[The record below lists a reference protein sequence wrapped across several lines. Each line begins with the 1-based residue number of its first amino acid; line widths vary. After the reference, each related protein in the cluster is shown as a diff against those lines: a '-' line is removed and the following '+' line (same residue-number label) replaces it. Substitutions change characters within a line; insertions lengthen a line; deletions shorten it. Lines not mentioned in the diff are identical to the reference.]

1 LETSQQNWEGEIAD
15 STTDIRLWASG
26 NGDGRYRVLSQPLPD
41 GIPWH
46 EVQTEV
52 VNDDWQ
58 VMILGCLNDKDAH
71 NKFSDLRGVTIYTEE
86 PCDYPVIIAETLRY
100 DPLLSIPIPGY
111 VYKLDIQLQQ
121 GFNTIAWCIHSPL
134 SYRDGTLTSKLPT
147 LLMPGKPGFS
157 QKTYKLQVD
166 PLSQE
171 STHSRLPKDTPIP
184 YLLGRPGPPLYLSTF
199 FPTAYTPSLVFLSS
213 LADSNLLKKMEEKK
227 YKIPDHFQYHN
238 QLLWVQAQS
247 IINIQPIE
255 EPL

>member
-1 LETSQQNWEGEIAD
+1 VSQ
-15 STTDIRLWASG
+15 STLKS
-26 NGDGRYRVLSQPLPD
+26 
-41 GIPWH
+41 
-46 EVQTEV
+46 
-52 VNDDWQ
+52 
-58 VMILGCLNDKDAH
+58 
-71 NKFSDLRGVTIYTEE
+71 
-86 PCDYPVIIAETLRY
+86 PVII
-100 DPLLSIPIPGY
+100 LLSLLKPFGMIPFSIPIPGY

-147 LLMPGKPGFS
+147 LLMLGKPGFS

-213 LADSNLLKKMEEKK
+213 LADSNLLKRNGRKK
-227 YKIPDHFQYHN
+227 VQNTRPLSVPQPTSLGSSPEHYKYSAN
-238 QLLWVQAQS
+238 
-247 IINIQPIE
+247 
-255 EPL
+255 